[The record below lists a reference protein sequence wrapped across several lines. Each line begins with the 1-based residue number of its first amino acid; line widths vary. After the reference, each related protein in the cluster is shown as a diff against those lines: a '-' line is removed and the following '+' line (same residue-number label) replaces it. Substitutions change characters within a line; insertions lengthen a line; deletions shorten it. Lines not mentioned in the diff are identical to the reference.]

1 MQGLRRGG
9 GGGEV
14 KDLDRLLPKKGKKD
28 VGYYCNCGPT
38 GHDMKK
44 EHPYKASYTCDLGL
58 SMECYDKG
66 KEGMGR
72 ISRQR
77 K

>member
-1 MQGLRRGG
+1 
-9 GGGEV
+9 
-14 KDLDRLLPKKGKKD
+14 
-28 VGYYCNCGPT
+28 
-38 GHDMKK
+38 MKK
-44 EHPYKASYTCDLGL
+44 EHPYKASYPCDLGL
-58 SMECYDKG
+58 CMECYDKG